1 MAWETL
7 VAREAY
13 GLNMMQAPP
22 PPPVMPAGLD
32 ATYLLDQLMP
42 IVALIVVFVGLR
54 WVFRTSVG
62 EAVAER
68 IRAGIHRRR
77 HWKGFGG
84 EWVDAPGEGL
94 GDDRRVAA
102 LEEQVSTLQ
111 GQLSELAERVD
122 FAERMLAE
130 RRDRKIGAGP

>member
-13 GLNMMQAPP
+13 SVHMLQVATPPLPPTPP
-22 PPPVMPAGLD
+22 PGLD
-32 ATYLLDQLMP
+32 LNFLLDQLMP
-42 IVALIVVFVGLR
+42 IVALIAVFVGLR
-54 WVFRTSVG
+54 WVFRSPVG
-62 EAVAER
+62 EAIAER
-68 IRAGIHRRR
+68 IRSGMHRRR

-102 LEEQVSTLQ
+102 LEEQVTHLQ
-111 GQLSELAERVD
+111 GQIA
-122 FAERMLAE
+122 
-130 RRDRKIGAGP
+130 